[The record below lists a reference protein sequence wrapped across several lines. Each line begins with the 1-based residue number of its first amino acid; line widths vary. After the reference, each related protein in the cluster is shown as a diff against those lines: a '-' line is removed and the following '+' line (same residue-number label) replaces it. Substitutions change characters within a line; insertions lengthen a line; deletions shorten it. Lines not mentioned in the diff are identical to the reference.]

1 MISRRSSGIAKRS
14 RVSGFSV
21 PHFALS
27 ITRFIGSAL
36 AVSPAS
42 QNTSLLPFQAG
53 WFFLLLRG
61 ILFRAFYILGTC
73 AVCQTV
79 SSFSVHCVRIECG
92 QSALPTSALVVLCSA
107 SPLSNNSPCGVL
119 CPRLLGVKRR
129 QIHIVAYI
137 ANVYIS
143 TLL

>member
-42 QNTSLLPFQAG
+42 PNTSLLPFQAG

-61 ILFRAFYILGTC
+61 ILFRAFYILGSC
-73 AVCQTV
+73 AVCQTAYLLILGRGNAGDLFIYTGEMRRGLEAEV
-79 SSFSVHCVRIECG
+79 VRRG
-92 QSALPTSALVVLCSA
+92 GDT
-107 SPLSNNSPCGVL
+107 
-119 CPRLLGVKRR
+119 
-129 QIHIVAYI
+129 I
-137 ANVYIS
+137 AGAEQFVGAADDKLMDETDGGIACRFAH
-143 TLL
+143 

>member
-42 QNTSLLPFQAG
+42 PNTSLLPFQAG

-61 ILFRAFYILGTC
+61 ILFRAFYILGSC

-79 SSFSVHCVRIECG
+79 SYFFVYCVQILFG
-92 QSALPTSALVVLCSA
+92 QSQLPRFSFHSLHHTFTHLFIFLSFGTIDSLFFFSLIRCSFH
-107 SPLSNNSPCGVL
+107 SRSLT
-119 CPRLLGVKRR
+119 
-129 QIHIVAYI
+129 Y
-137 ANVYIS
+137 
-143 TLL
+143 

>member
-1 MISRRSSGIAKRS
+1 MRISRRSSGIAKRS
-14 RVSGFSV
+14 RVSRFSV

-42 QNTSLLPFQAG
+42 PNTSLLPFQAG

-61 ILFRAFYILGTC
+61 ILFRAFYILGSC

-79 SSFSVHCVRIECG
+79 SYFFVYCVQILFG
-92 QSALPTSALVVLCSA
+92 QSQLPRFSFHSLHHTFTHLFIFLSFGTIDSLFFFSLIRCSFH
-107 SPLSNNSPCGVL
+107 SRSLT
-119 CPRLLGVKRR
+119 
-129 QIHIVAYI
+129 Y
-137 ANVYIS
+137 
-143 TLL
+143 

>member
-42 QNTSLLPFQAG
+42 PNTSLLPFQAG
-53 WFFLLLRG
+53 LFFLLLRG
-61 ILFRAFYILGTC
+61 ILFRAFYILGSC

-79 SSFSVHCVRIECG
+79 SYFFVYCVQILFG
-92 QSALPTSALVVLCSA
+92 QSQLPRFSFHSLHHTFTHLFIFLSFGTIDSLFFFSLIRCSFH
-107 SPLSNNSPCGVL
+107 SRSLT
-119 CPRLLGVKRR
+119 
-129 QIHIVAYI
+129 Y
-137 ANVYIS
+137 
-143 TLL
+143 